1 MVRMPA
7 AVSVSASL
15 VQVGTLEFGLDWDH
29 LAQTVA
35 PEPLS
40 NGLHYLGGP
49 WHSVVIYPGT
59 LQNMVFSSADS
70 PQDELHTRTSDGLQ
84 VVLEVTFQ
92 YQLLVH
98 ELKELFRD
106 YGPDGYLNIRAQETS
121 FF

>member
-1 MVRMPA
+1 MSQLA
-7 AVSVSASL
+7 QL
-15 VQVGTLEFGLDWDH
+15 HVQVGTLEFGLDWDH

-35 PEPLS
+35 PEPLG
-40 NGLHYLGGP
+40 NGLHFLGGP

-98 ELKELFRD
+98 ELKELFND
-106 YGPDGYLNIRAQETS
+106 YGPDGYKYYVLTFESVVDHEIKP
-121 FF
+121 